1 MKVQVHRRF
10 PWTYE
15 ASHHQQASYLF
26 KPTGKLF
33 GRLKTLLRRIFFA
46 WTAAHGKTM
55 DNLWKRKFTIVDWCC
70 MCKMDEEA
78 SNHLLLH
85 CAIAMNLWSM
95 VFSLFGL
102 SWVMPF
108 SVKEHLACWRGEER
122 MEQYSSLSNMVH
134 SFINYHFLG
143 TIVHLHINKNKLI
156 KTHLEGM

>member
-1 MKVQVHRRF
+1 MKVQVHRTF

-15 ASHHQQASYLF
+15 AFHHQQASYLF

-55 DNLWKRKFTIVDWCC
+55 DNLQKRKFTIVDWCC

-85 CAIAMNLWSM
+85 RAIAMNLWSM

-108 SVKEHLACWRGEER
+108 SVKEHLAWWRGEEC

-143 TIVHLHINKNKLI
+143 TIVLLHINKNKLI